1 MSDKPTGVQRRIQ
14 PREGWRNLFTVQDG
28 GEAQFNQGHLYEAS
42 YRDRPV
48 LRLVYNHKDQELT
61 GRSVVTV
68 RCMLCGLQ
76 SRAMN
81 SFEDYPRIGT
91 MDVQTIRP
99 TLKMSTERILN
110 HLANEHGEDL
120 GGVDDLDFFNSVMDS
135 CGL

>member
-14 PREGWRNLFTVQDG
+14 PREGWRNIFTVQDCG
-28 GEAQFNQGHLYEAS
+28 DAQFNQGNLYEAS

-48 LRLVYNHKDQELT
+48 LRLVYNPRDQELT

-68 RCMLCGLQ
+68 RCILCGMR
-76 SRAMN
+76 SRAMA
-81 SFEDYPRIGT
+81 SFEDYPMIGT
-91 MDVQTIRP
+91 MDVKTIRP

-120 GGVDDLDFFNSVMDS
+120 GGVDDLDFFNSVMGC